1 MPKSGQSILLA
12 LLVIYGA
19 ASLVH
24 FAHNAEFLADYPNL
38 PKSWS
43 AAHVY
48 LAWVGMTIVCMLG
61 WLLLYRGSSFAG
73 LFALAVYAAFGLDSL
88 GHYVLAPLSAHTV
101 AMNATILAEVI
112 AAGCVLV
119 EVARQIAR
127 RVFARAHKHDA
138 QDGNSNIGGR
148 REL

>member
-1 MPKSGQSILLA
+1 M
-12 LLVIYGA
+12 IYGA

-43 AAHVY
+43 PAHVY
-48 LAWVGMTIVCMLG
+48 LAWVGMTIVGVLG
-61 WLLLYRGSSFAG
+61 WLLLYRGFSFAG

-101 AMNATILAEVI
+101 AMNVTILAEVT
-112 AAGCVLV
+112 AAGCVLI
-119 EVARQIAR
+119 EVARQVAR
-127 RVFARAHKHDA
+127 HAFAGAHKHDV
-138 QDGNSNIGGR
+138 QDDNGGLPR
-148 REL
+148 